1 MTTNSQQVWYTLY
14 TKPLKEMQ
22 VESLLQ
28 ARDVETYL
36 PLVRVRPTNPRAHK
50 IKAFFPRYLF
60 ARVDPA
66 QTGPSALNWTPGLV
80 RVVGFGGEPAVM
92 PDAAIVRIRGR
103 LAELEEGGWLDPE
116 GFRPGER
123 VRVVEGPFAELE
135 AVFDR
140 RLSPGGRCR
149 VLLSFLG
156 RQVGCEV
163 DTGQIERVTAR

>member
-1 MTTNSQQVWYTLY
+1 MMVVWYTLY
-14 TKPLKEMQ
+14 TKPLKEQQ
-22 VESLLQ
+22 VESLLR
-28 ARDVETYL
+28 ARGFETYL
-36 PLVRVRPTNPRAHK
+36 PLVRVRPVNPRARQ

-66 QTGPSALNWTPGLV
+66 RTGPSALNWTPGLV
-80 RVVGFGGEPAVM
+80 RVVSFGGEPAVM
-92 PDAAIVRIRGR
+92 PDGAIQRIRAR
-103 LAELEEGGWLDPE
+103 LAELEREGWPDPD

-163 DTGQIERVTAR
+163 EAGQIERVKRDS